1 MTVQGGNAIDH
12 NAALEGMIADQ
23 QLRNTTSKLNGS
35 GVVIPYGYGVVTDGD
50 DGAQLPGAGDDLTL
64 FNGIVMREL
73 NRATPDGDTFGAP
86 DGRDMTVMTEGV
98 IWVRANLQ
106 VAKDD
111 EVWLIISDGTGTDQ
125 GKFSNV
131 VGAAATLAIQIP
143 NAKWVS
149 STSGAGELA
158 KISLGLGG

>member
-1 MTVQGGNAIDH
+1 MTVI
-12 NAALEGMIADQ
+12 
-23 QLRNTTSKLNGS
+23 
-35 GVVIPYGYGVVTDGD
+35 
-50 DGAQLPGAGDDLTL
+50 
-64 FNGIVMREL
+64 
-73 NRATPDGDTFGAP
+73 
-86 DGRDMTVMTEGV
+86 TEGV
-98 IWVRANLQ
+98 VWARANLQ

-125 GKFSNV
+125 GKWSNV

-158 KISLGLGG
+158 KISFGLGG